1 MKSEYSLDE
10 YIAELERQSEQARA
24 LANGLDE
31 AGLNWQ
37 PDGGKG

>member
-10 YIAELERQSEQARA
+10 YIAELQRQSEQARV
-24 LANGLDE
+24 LANGSDE

-37 PDGGKG
+37 PEGGKG